1 MVIPIRQNSKGKIYR
16 KDLAYLKF
24 ALSLLNTVLKDD
36 SLENKYKK
44 IKQRADRRIENI
56 ILEGKK
62 LLRVVDKY
70 DSLYADDQLK
80 KLFRKLEK
88 KAPKNQAINL
98 DIFSIYIMYLKFKD
112 ERKDPLDSDFDY
124 FANVNKLF
132 SIVELV
138 EQFDKK
144 ESEAEYKLAQKMVR
158 VL

>member
-36 SLENKYKK
+36 DIENKYKK

-62 LLRVVDKY
+62 LLRVVNKY

-88 KAPKNQAINL
+88 K
-98 DIFSIYIMYLKFKD
+98 ST
-112 ERKDPLDSDFDY
+112 
-124 FANVNKLF
+124 
-132 SIVELV
+132 
-138 EQFDKK
+138 KK
-144 ESEAEYKLAQKMVR
+144 PSYKLRYFFYLYHVS
-158 VL
+158 

>member
-1 MVIPIRQNSKGKIYR
+1 
-16 KDLAYLKF
+16 
-24 ALSLLNTVLKDD
+24 
-36 SLENKYKK
+36 
-44 IKQRADRRIENI
+44 
-56 ILEGKK
+56 
-62 LLRVVDKY
+62 
-70 DSLYADDQLK
+70 
-80 KLFRKLEK
+80 
-88 KAPKNQAINL
+88 
-98 DIFSIYIMYLKFKD
+98 MYLKFKD